1 MTAAVKNGSDLD
13 GDVFLPASLADV
25 HDVGAAEEDDDS
37 STAMSSLDR
46 NRLLLLVLMILPQS
60 MAVCAKSLNQVQAFA
75 SDVAALVR
83 PPPPEPLAMNSHAS
97 ESSSTPLQYVPSTR

>member
-13 GDVFLPASLADV
+13 GDVFLPVSLADV

-46 NRLLLLVLMILPQS
+46 NRLLLPVLMIL
-60 MAVCAKSLNQVQAFA
+60 L
-75 SDVAALVR
+75 
-83 PPPPEPLAMNSHAS
+83 
-97 ESSSTPLQYVPSTR
+97 